1 MQFRG
6 PGGDWSRAPGP
17 RAQRKREWETVGL
30 FTGKKVCGAVG
41 RRGGGERRE
50 PWKDENGFSPS
61 RPVVTRQVPAR
72 AKWWSWRPLPS
83 RPLDRPSGS
92 LFKYLTLYRSP
103 PFTWT
108 RLGVRARTFV
118 GVHLPK
124 FHRRCYRMLLLSTP
138 ASSSDRF
145 AVIRA
150 RLQCAP

>member
-17 RAQRKREWETVGL
+17 QAQRKREWENRRAGGKGEGEKGENRGRTR
-30 FTGKKVCGAVG
+30 TGSLQVWLIVA
-41 RRGGGERRE
+41 
-50 PWKDENGFSPS
+50 
-61 RPVVTRQVPAR
+61 RQVPAW

-83 RPLDRPSGS
+83 HPLDRPSGS

-108 RLGVRARTFV
+108 GRSRRVGVRARTNV

-124 FHRRCYRMLLLSTP
+124 FHRRCCKLLLSSRD
-138 ASSSDRF
+138 SSSSGC
-145 AVIRA
+145 
-150 RLQCAP
+150 LSP